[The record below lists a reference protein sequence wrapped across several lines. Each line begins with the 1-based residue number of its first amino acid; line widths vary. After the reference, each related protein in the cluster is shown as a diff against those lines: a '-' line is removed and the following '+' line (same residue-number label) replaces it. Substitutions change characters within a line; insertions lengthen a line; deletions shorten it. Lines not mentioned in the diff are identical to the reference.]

1 MTMVY
6 VVVRLDWDGVEILG
20 VYADE
25 TAAKAEEARLAAE
38 EYVLKARYGRI
49 TDNSFDVQSF
59 PLL

>member
-6 VVVRLDWDGVEILG
+6 VVVRLDWDGVEI
-20 VYADE
+20 
-25 TAAKAEEARLAAE
+25 
-38 EYVLKARYGRI
+38 LKARYGRI